1 MFYSGKPHCLLNTR
15 TGKMALF
22 APEKIR
28 EIEKKSNKIRQ
39 FNIFYMPHGRGIIL
53 MAFLEL
59 FVDFFFVWLFFVYQ
73 QDDDDAEKEDPTS
86 PWLSAEKRV
95 LDKIEPWFM
104 LQRSFTTV
112 STAFLLIGYSL
123 RLPSLMLPFCLSNLV
138 GILSGLAALIQAK
151 VSLFLSSIIFFH
163 VCLELNNCCSVKK
176 PSIFVFCHF
185 LRLCDEVNF

>member
-1 MFYSGKPHCLLNTR
+1 
-15 TGKMALF
+15 MALF

-39 FNIFYMPHGRGIIL
+39 FNIFYLAHGRGIIL

-59 FVDFFFVWLFFVYQ
+59 FVDLFFLWLFFVHQ
-73 QDDDDAEKEDPTS
+73 LTDDDEKENPTS
-86 PWLSAEKRV
+86 QWLSAEKRV

-123 RLPSLMLPFCLSNLV
+123 RLPSLMLPFCFGNLV
-138 GILSGLAALIQAK
+138 GILAGLAALIQAK
-151 VSLFLSSIIFFH
+151 VSLFLSSVIFFH
-163 VCLELNNCCSVKK
+163 VCLELNNCCTVMKQ
-176 PSIFVFCHF
+176 
-185 LRLCDEVNF
+185 